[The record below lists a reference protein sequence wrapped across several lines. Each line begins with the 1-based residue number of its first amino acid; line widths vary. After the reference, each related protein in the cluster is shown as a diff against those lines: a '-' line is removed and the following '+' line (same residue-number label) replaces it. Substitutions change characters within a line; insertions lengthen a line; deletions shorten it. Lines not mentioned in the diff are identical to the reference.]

1 MLSAFLHMRS
11 SVAATQLQQSRKTLS
26 ITVPVILSPAFLA
39 DFFLLLVETFLG
51 FYGLSFSHR
60 FYLTNLI

>member
-11 SVAATQLQQSRKTLS
+11 SVVATQLQQSRKTLS

-39 DFFLLLVETFLG
+39 DFFPISRNFPGFLWTA
-51 FYGLSFSHR
+51 FFTEVLF
-60 FYLTNLI
+60 N